1 MQLLKKLDAVVK
13 NTELEIVK
21 GAKRKRAQNF
31 KHFIEQILIHYKF
44 LIVKSEIMK
53 KNIFSL
59 ALALVFG
66 ATINASTPIDG
77 EKKTVN
83 TETSKVTW
91 KAYKVT
97 GSHTGTVQLNSG
109 SLEFAEGKLTGGEFE
124 VNMTTLISTDLEGE
138 YKGKLEGH
146 LKSDDF
152 FGVATHPTSTL
163 VFTKVTPSGK
173 NSYEVTGDLTIK
185 GITKPVTFD
194 VSIYGSKATATL
206 KVDRA
211 LYNVKYG
218 SGSFFENLGDK
229 TIYDEFDLVVDLEF

>member
-1 MQLLKKLDAVVK
+1 
-13 NTELEIVK
+13 
-21 GAKRKRAQNF
+21 
-31 KHFIEQILIHYKF
+31 
-44 LIVKSEIMK
+44 MK
-53 KNIFSL
+53 KTVLSL

-66 ATINASTPIDG
+66 FAATATEPIES
-77 EKKTVN
+77 EKKEVN

-97 GSHTGTVQLNSG
+97 GSHTGTVDLKSG
-109 SLEFAEGKLTGGEFE
+109 ALMFDGDKLTGGQFE
-124 VNMTTLISTDLEGE
+124 VNMPTLISTDLEGE

-152 FGVATHPTSTL
+152 FGVETHPTAKL
-163 VFTKVTPSGK
+163 IFTDIQASGK

-194 VSIYGSKATATL
+194 VSIYGSKATATM

-211 LYNVKYG
+211 NYDVKYG

>member
-1 MQLLKKLDAVVK
+1 MKKSV
-13 NTELEIVK
+13 IS
-21 GAKRKRAQNF
+21 
-31 KHFIEQILIHYKF
+31 
-44 LIVKSEIMK
+44 LIVAVITTGHMSAIDPVNEIK
-53 KNIFSL
+53 KE
-59 ALALVFG
+59 VK
-66 ATINASTPIDG
+66 ASSST
-77 EKKTVN
+77 
-83 TETSKVTW
+83 VTW

-97 GSHTGTVQLNSG
+97 GSHTGTVNLSSG
-109 SLEFAEGKLTGGEFE
+109 ELLFEDDKLSGGEFM
-124 VNMTTLISTDLEGE
+124 VDMTSLISTDLEGE

-152 FGVATHPTSTL
+152 FGVEKHPSSKL
-163 VFTKVTPSGK
+163 VFTDVKSSGK

-194 VSIYGSKATATL
+194 VSIYGSKATATM

-211 LYNVKYG
+211 QYDVRYG